1 MEERH
6 RIAVFIDFDNIEI
19 GVKNT
24 LNKNFDVSIVLEAL
38 KERGEVLTKIAYA
51 DWTHHGERSR
61 SFSQHGVQMVQRHPG
76 PRGDKNG
83 ADINLALDALEMA
96 LTQPHMD
103 AFAIVSGDSDFISLV
118 EKLKQY
124 NKVVFVVGGRAFTST
139 ILQKNCREFINY
151 ENLLPSVPS
160 GHHRSGRGQQRASRS
175 SRSALPLKGVM
186 PLLDRAMEVLA
197 RREVQPQLG
206 LLKST
211 MLQLDSSFTERD
223 YGTSSFRHFV
233 EMLDKAGLVKL
244 QKKRGHYLIEMPT
257 GEEEEESPAEE
268 SVLKHEDALTVLHSA
283 LRVIDENDLWGKL
296 DFNAVRGYVEHLEPG
311 FDEKRYGFAQFAELL
326 NYAQDL
332 SMVRLEADADEV
344 LRVYPGRQ
352 FTPSRP
358 TVAAV
363 VPEPKKEPVAVTD
376 AQPEAEAA
384 EPAAD
389 QEPAAEAETA
399 AAAAVEEPAAEA
411 EAAEPTA
418 KKEPAAEA
426 EAAEP
431 AAEKKRYPRRKR
443 YVRKRKAETA
453 EAATEKEPAAETE
466 AAAAAAEKEPA
477 AEAEAAE
484 TPAKKA
490 APKKKRTYRR
500 RSRTRSTATRK
511 RPESKTQP
519 ESAEPEQPAV

>member
-24 LNKNFDVSIVLEAL
+24 LGREFDVSIVLEAL

-51 DWTHHGERSR
+51 DWTHHGDMSR

-96 LTQPHMD
+96 LTKPHID
-103 AFAIVSGDSDFISLV
+103 SFAIVSGDSDFISLV

-151 ENLLPSVPS
+151 ESLLTPTQSHAQPPRHVRGGPPQRVP
-160 GHHRSGRGQQRASRS
+160 RAAST
-175 SRSALPLKGVM
+175 LPLSGVM
-186 PLLDRAMEVLA
+186 PLLHRALEVLG

-223 YGTSSFRHFV
+223 YGTSSFRQFV
-233 EMLDKAGLVKL
+233 EMLDKAHLVRTHKEH
-244 QKKRGHYLIEMPT
+244 GHYLISLPSR
-257 GEEEEESPAEE
+257 EEEARVEET
-268 SVLKHEDALTVLHSA
+268 LFKREDALAVLHRA
-283 LRVIDENDLWGKL
+283 LRVIDENDLWGTL
-296 DFNAVRGYVEHLEPG
+296 DFNGVREYVERLEPG

-332 SMVRLEADADEV
+332 SLVRLEPDASEV
-344 LRVYPGRQ
+344 LRVRPGSAFRPAQ
-352 FTPSRP
+352 AMAPAASR
-358 TVAAV
+358 AAEEQPAAASG
-363 VPEPKKEPVAVTD
+363 PEPEPATE
-376 AQPEAEAA
+376 PETETEAEVI
-384 EPAAD
+384 E
-389 QEPAAEAETA
+389 
-399 AAAAVEEPAAEA
+399 AAAVEKAAAGGEAEGAEA
-411 EAAEPTA
+411 PGEEG
-418 KKEPAAEA
+418 
-426 EAAEP
+426 
-431 AAEKKRYPRRKR
+431 
-443 YVRKRKAETA
+443 
-453 EAATEKEPAAETE
+453 
-466 AAAAAAEKEPA
+466 
-477 AEAEAAE
+477 
-484 TPAKKA
+484 

-500 RSRTRSTATRK
+500 RSRTRSQAPRK
-511 RPESKTQP
+511 PRKP
-519 ESAEPEQPAV
+519 